1 MLLFELTPK
10 QEKAKRT
17 RLWKC
22 YRWTLE
28 MYNALGE
35 LQEWK
40 CAGCGREAKTMPL
53 NVDHF
58 HFKIIARRDKE
69 AEWTIGPHYK
79 WYASTLVEG
88 QSIEEWGRTK
98 IEAMA
103 KVRERALPLSV
114 RGLLCAGRYAGCNRK
129 LGRIDQIPWL
139 ENMLKYLKD
148 PPAQRLRMQR
158 AFSASPQEMGQAAVR
173 WMKGDKK

>member
-1 MLLFELTPK
+1 MKSGSP
-10 QEKAKRT
+10 
-17 RLWKC
+17 
-22 YRWTLE
+22 Y
-28 MYNALGE
+28 
-35 LQEWK
+35 
-40 CAGCGREAKTMPL
+40 
-53 NVDHF
+53 
-58 HFKIIARRDKE
+58 
-69 AEWTIGPHYK
+69 YK
-79 WYASTLVEG
+79 WYANTRVAEKL
-88 QSIEEWGRTK
+88 IEDCGRTK

-158 AFSASPQEMGQAAVR
+158 AFSASPQELGQAAVEQA
-173 WMKGDKK
+173 KKI